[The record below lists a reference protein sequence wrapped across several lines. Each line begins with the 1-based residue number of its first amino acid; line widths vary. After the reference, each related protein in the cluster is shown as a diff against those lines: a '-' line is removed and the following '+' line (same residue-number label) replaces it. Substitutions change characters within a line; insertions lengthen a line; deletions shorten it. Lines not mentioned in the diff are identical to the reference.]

1 MPDVMK
7 MLTLSTAHISES
19 TAKALEQDPETN
31 ELGLAVYPK
40 CTGQEP
46 DAERFG
52 WFIYL
57 NREIDEGLPDD
68 LKQALRYARD
78 RDCQI
83 LCLDC
88 DGPEEPELNT
98 YDW

>member
-1 MPDVMK
+1 MPDIAK
-7 MLTLSTAHISES
+7 MLTLSTAHISGS

-31 ELGLAVYPK
+31 ELGLA
-40 CTGQEP
+40 
-46 DAERFG
+46 FG

-57 NREIDEGLPDD
+57 NREIDEALPGD
-68 LKQALRYARD
+68 LKQALRYAQD
-78 RDCQI
+78 RQCQI

-88 DGPEEPELNT
+88 DGPEEPELDT